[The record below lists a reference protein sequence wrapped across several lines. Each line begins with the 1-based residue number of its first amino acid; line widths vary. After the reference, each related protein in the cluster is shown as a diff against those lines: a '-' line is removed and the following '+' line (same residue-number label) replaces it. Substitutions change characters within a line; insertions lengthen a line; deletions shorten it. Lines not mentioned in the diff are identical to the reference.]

1 MFHCGKHSDVGYSEM
16 ERGTR
21 LMDEGSSDEKCREC
35 GRGIVT
41 AVRCYDGK
49 VDQQEAGKKQK
60 KKKKG

>member
-1 MFHCGKHSDVGYSEM
+1 M

-60 KKKKG
+60 KKKKKVNRMCPILLCTIEY

>member
-1 MFHCGKHSDVGYSEM
+1 
-16 ERGTR
+16 
-21 LMDEGSSDEKCREC
+21 MDEGSSDEKCREC

-60 KKKKG
+60 KKKKVNRMCPILLCTIEY